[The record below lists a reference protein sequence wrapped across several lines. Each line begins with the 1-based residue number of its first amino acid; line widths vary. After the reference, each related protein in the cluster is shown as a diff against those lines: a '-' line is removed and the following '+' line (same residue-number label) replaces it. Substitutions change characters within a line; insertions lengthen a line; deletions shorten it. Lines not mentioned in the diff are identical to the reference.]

1 MSTMTDEAL
10 AGLRLL
16 VCMARADGVLKPDE
30 RYAIEDA
37 LAGAQLPQGL
47 TVDSLLF
54 EEHDPAELAKAIQSK
69 DVREYTYASV
79 FSVAYCDRELAEP
92 EKKLLELL
100 RNAWSID
107 AADDGALKKALDI
120 GANPHN
126 PDEALPLTQRG
137 IEARKKEFE
146 SLLGRTSILAGLTGA
161 IPMPLVPDLMVV
173 PLQVKLVYDIAALFG
188 KRTNKEAIQ
197 LMFETLG
204 VGVGARI
211 GISALCKLVPG
222 FGSLVG
228 AASSFASTYALGKV
242 AFVYFEK
249 EQTVSFEQLKDL
261 YREEQAHGKAEFQKK
276 KGAIDEASRTHTQ
289 RLKALAC
296 DLQQGKITQKDYER
310 KIDELK

>member
-1 MSTMTDEAL
+1 MPTFTEEGL

-37 LAGAQLPQGL
+37 LAGADLPKGI

-54 EEHDPAELAKAIQSK
+54 EEHDPLELAKKIVSQ
-69 DVREYTYASV
+69 DVREYSYASV

-92 EKKLLELL
+92 EKKLLEML
-100 RNAWSID
+100 RKEWGIAET
-107 AADDGALKKALDI
+107 DDGALKKALDI
-120 GANPHN
+120 GSNPQN
-126 PDEALPLTQRG
+126 PDESLPLTTRG
-137 IEARKKEFE
+137 IETRKKDFD
-146 SLLGRTSILAGLTGA
+146 SILTRASILAGLTGA

-173 PLQVKLVYDIAALFG
+173 PMQIKLVYDTAALFG
-188 KRTNKEAIQ
+188 KRASKETIQ

-222 FGSLVG
+222 LGSLVG

-242 AFVYFEK
+242 AYVYFEK
-249 EQTVSFEQLKDL
+249 EQSVSFEQLKDL
-261 YREEQAHGKAEFQKK
+261 YREEQARGKAEFQKQ
-276 KGAIDEASRTHTQ
+276 KGAIRDASRTHTQ
-289 RLKALAC
+289 RLKSLAS
-296 DLQQGKITQKDYER
+296 DLQQGKITQKEYEQ